1 MAEPLTVNIREAA
14 RLIGCGRS
22 KLYELLKAK
31 DASVDR
37 LPPLSLDMDFAD
49 GQGTVILPVSS
60 PVTLISAAAV
70 EPALVPTITS
80 A

>member
-31 DASVDR
+31 EIPLIKLGRKSVVPMEGVRAFVDAKVKE
-37 LPPLSLDMDFAD
+37 
-49 GQGTVILPVSS
+49 
-60 PVTLISAAAV
+60 AA
-70 EPALVPTITS
+70 
-80 A
+80 